1 MLVDIKDGDEA
12 MSFSCKVMVLRKQ
25 GDKLAAQFS
34 VIDKGIQGVN
44 LSLFLAD
51 APRLESSACPL
62 DRSGPTLS
70 DCATRGN
77 GL

>member
-1 MLVDIKDGDEA
+1 MLVDIKDGEEA

-25 GDKLAAQFS
+25 GDKLAAQLA

-44 LSLFLAD
+44 LSLFLAG
-51 APRLESSACPL
+51 APQFESSACPL
-62 DRSGPTLS
+62 DRFGPTLS

-77 GL
+77 EL

>member
-44 LSLFLAD
+44 
-51 APRLESSACPL
+51 
-62 DRSGPTLS
+62 
-70 DCATRGN
+70 
-77 GL
+77 

>member
-1 MLVDIKDGDEA
+1 MLVDIKDGEEA

-34 VIDKGIQGVN
+34 VIDKGIQGAN
-44 LSLFLAD
+44 LSLFLAG
-51 APRLESSACPL
+51 APRFEFPACPL

-70 DCATRGN
+70 DCAARGN